1 MLSRRNPG
9 FVMAGSAR
17 HDAWSS
23 GDSYELYMGRWSRRI
38 AERFLDLVAAESGLN
53 WVEVGCG
60 TGALSSTILRRA
72 EPASLTAV
80 EPSES
85 FRAAARASNPDPRAS
100 FVAGDAQSLPL
111 PDASADILALA
122 LVLNFIPD
130 RARAL
135 EEMRR
140 VLRPGGR
147 LVFYVWDY
155 PGGGVGFI
163 RAFWTAAVALDPS
176 AAELTE
182 TGRFPFCTAEGL
194 TEMVHAAGFRDISV
208 TPITDQARF
217 DSFADFWRPFTLGA
231 GPAPGYC
238 ASLADDSRERLR
250 QKLADDLVPAS
261 DGSITLPLR
270 AWAVQARS

>member
-1 MLSRRNPG
+1 M
-9 FVMAGSAR
+9 VDAAR

-38 AERFLDLVAAESGLN
+38 AERFLDLVAPEPGLT

-60 TGALSSTILRRA
+60 TGALSSAILNRA
-72 EPASLTAV
+72 SPARLTAV
-80 EPSES
+80 EPS
-85 FRAAARASNPDPRAS
+85 AAFLVTAQANVVDPRVT
-100 FVAGDAQSLPL
+100 FVAGDAQALPL
-111 PDASADILALA
+111 PDASADILTLG

-130 RARAL
+130 RAKAL
-135 EEMRR
+135 AEMRR

-163 RAFWTAAVALDPS
+163 RAFWTAAVTFDPA

-194 TEMVHAAGFRDISV
+194 TDLVASAGFRDISV
-208 TPITDQARF
+208 TAIADEARF
-217 DSFADFWRPFTLGA
+217 ADFADFWRPFTLGA

-238 ASLADDSRERLR
+238 ASLPDDARERLR
-250 QKLADDLVPAS
+250 QRLAADLVPGP

>member
-1 MLSRRNPG
+1 M
-9 FVMAGSAR
+9 VDTAR

-23 GDSYELYMGRWSRRI
+23 GDSYDLYMGRWSRRI
-38 AERFLDLVAAESGLN
+38 ADVFLDLIAPEPRLE

-60 TGALSSTILRRA
+60 TGALSSAILRRA
-72 EPASLTAV
+72 APARLIAI
-80 EPSES
+80 EPS
-85 FRAAARASNPDPRAS
+85 AAFLATARASIADPRAS

-111 PDASADILALA
+111 ADASADILTSG
-122 LVLNFIPD
+122 LVLNFVPD

-135 EEMRR
+135 AEMHR

-147 LVFYVWDY
+147 LAFYVWDY

-163 RAFWTAAVALDPS
+163 RAFWTAAVALDAA

-182 TGRFPFCTAEGL
+182 TGRFPFCTSDGLAEL
-194 TEMVHAAGFRDISV
+194 VRSAGFSDISV
-208 TPITDQARF
+208 TAITDEARF
-217 DSFADFWRPFTLGA
+217 TDFADFWRPFTLGA

-238 ASLADDSRERLR
+238 ASLPEDARERLR
-250 QKLADDLVPAS
+250 ERLESQVTHGS

-270 AWAVQARS
+270 AWAVQART